1 MFVVVSA
8 NKWFQNGESDRGVN
22 CQRKGKLDFHY
33 ITNSFTFIAGM
44 EPVIN
49 LAMNMRERKREIG
62 EERPMIDPKTE
73 NLVGNW
79 SSGEVLKI
87 STSIHHSKMAAF
99 FTKVWVK

>member
-1 MFVVVSA
+1 MRIRCNVRRNIKIGVTYG
-8 NKWFQNGESDRGVN
+8 NGD
-22 CQRKGKLDFHY
+22 CKLPTD
-33 ITNSFTFIAGM
+33 NAAGM